1 MKTAIMIDDH
11 PDHCRERVMA
21 LENSGIAVLAECL
34 PVVEALDQVQRRCPD
49 LLVVNL
55 INNLEGLTLLTAFRA
70 LSGAMKILVIAAPHS
85 GHFAQRCLEAG
96 ADGYVIASDQLS
108 EFKEA
113 VRMVMRGYSFAPA
126 QDFPTVT
133 HRRYGASEEQ
143 RLRMLSAREMTVL
156 ILLAK
161 GMGNKQIGAQL
172 SLSEK
177 TVSTYKHRLKIK
189 LNITSLVKL
198 IDFARRYHLL

>member
-1 MKTAIMIDDH
+1 MSGLAGGQSHQQHRRINAAVRISRTQWCHENFGDSDTAQWAFL
-11 PDHCRERVMA
+11 R
-21 LENSGIAVLAECL
+21 S
-34 PVVEALDQVQRRCPD
+34 VVGRGRRWLC
-49 LLVVNL
+49 
-55 INNLEGLTLLTAFRA
+55 
-70 LSGAMKILVIAAPHS
+70 H
-85 GHFAQRCLEAG
+85 
-96 ADGYVIASDQLS
+96 ASDQIS

-126 QDFPTVT
+126 QDFPTAA
-133 HRRYGASEEQ
+133 HRRYGASDEQ

-177 TVSTYKHRLKIK
+177 TVSTYKHRLKLK
-189 LNITSLVKL
+189 LNITSVVEL

>member
-34 PVVEALDQVQRRCPD
+34 PVVEGLDQVQRLCPD

-55 INNLEGLTLLTAFRA
+55 INNLEGLTLLSAFRA

-85 GHFAQRCLEAG
+85 GHFAQRCLETG
-96 ADGYVIASDQLS
+96 ADSYVIASDQLS

-126 QDFPTVT
+126 QDFPTAA
-133 HRRYGASEEQ
+133 HRHGASDEQ

-189 LNITSLVKL
+189 LNITSLVEL

>member
-1 MKTAIMIDDH
+1 MKTAIIIDDH
-11 PDHCRERVMA
+11 PDHSRERVMA
-21 LENSGIAVLAECL
+21 LKNSGIIVLAEGL
-34 PVVEALDQVQRRCPD
+34 PVVEALDQVQQLCPD

-55 INNLEGLTLLTAFRA
+55 INNIEGLTLLSALRA

-85 GHFAQRCLEAG
+85 GLFAQRCLDAG
-96 ADGYVIASDQLS
+96 ADGYVIASDQLT

-126 QDFPTVT
+126 QDFPTAA
-133 HRRYGASEEQ
+133 HRRYGASDEQ
-143 RLRMLSAREMTVL
+143 HLRMLSAREMTVL

-161 GMGNKQIGAQL
+161 GLGNKQIGAQL

-177 TVSTYKHRLKIK
+177 TISTYKHRLKLK
-189 LNITSLVKL
+189 LNISSAVEL

>member
-1 MKTAIMIDDH
+1 MNTAIIIDNH
-11 PDHCRERVMA
+11 SDHCRERVMA
-21 LENSGIAVLAECL
+21 LKNSGITVLAECL

-55 INNLEGLTLLTAFRA
+55 INNIEGLTLLSAFRA

-113 VRMVMRGYSFAPA
+113 VRMVMRGYSFAPT
-126 QDFPTVT
+126 QDFPTAA
-133 HRRYGASEEQ
+133 HRRYGASDEQ

-156 ILLAK
+156 VLLAK
-161 GMGNKQIGAQL
+161 GLGNKQIGAQL

-177 TVSTYKHRLKIK
+177 TVSTYKRRVMYK
-189 LNITSLVKL
+189 LDLQNMVELYDFTQRNNIN
-198 IDFARRYHLL
+198 

>member
-1 MKTAIMIDDH
+1 
-11 PDHCRERVMA
+11 
-21 LENSGIAVLAECL
+21 
-34 PVVEALDQVQRRCPD
+34 
-49 LLVVNL
+49 
-55 INNLEGLTLLTAFRA
+55 
-70 LSGAMKILVIAAPHS
+70 
-85 GHFAQRCLEAG
+85 
-96 ADGYVIASDQLS
+96 
-108 EFKEA
+108 
-113 VRMVMRGYSFAPA
+113 MVMRGYSFAPA

-177 TVSTYKHRLKIK
+177 TVSTYKHRLKLK
-189 LNITSLVKL
+189 LNITSVVEL